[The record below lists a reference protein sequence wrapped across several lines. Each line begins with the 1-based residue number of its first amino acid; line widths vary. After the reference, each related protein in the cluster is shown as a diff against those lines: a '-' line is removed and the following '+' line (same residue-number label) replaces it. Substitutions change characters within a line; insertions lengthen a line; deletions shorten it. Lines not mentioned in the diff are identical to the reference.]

1 MEVKCRIKVTEV
13 ELLDPR
19 QFPAIPIDVMGI
31 MQPLLRGNQCYLSY
45 KMELVHYTGNNQWE
59 KLAPLGEISYSKAE
73 YLISLFLQEML
84 EASLSFRV
92 IVYGNIY

>member
-1 MEVKCRIKVTEV
+1 MKVKCRIKITEV

-19 QFPAIPIDVMGI
+19 QITSIPTGVMGLI
-31 MQPLLRGNQCYLSY
+31 KPLLRGNQCYLTY
-45 KMELVHYTGNNQWE
+45 KMELVHYIGNNKWE
-59 KLAPLGEISYSKAE
+59 TVAPVGEISFGKAE
-73 YLISLFLQEML
+73 YLISLFLKEML